1 MTPERSGSSSFFKKL
16 IWIFEYSLKGELREV
31 GLGPWC
37 WPHVLCQAPLPLSRL
52 SFACDA
58 LPSTLLASGDI
69 LSSQCCS
76 NITFLV
82 KTVPILLMTL
92 SSTGGFFCLWDSHF
106 RMLPESICNVLLK
119 HESPWRASHYWRQQH
134 RMVMPR
140 DTSSR
145 LSSLVDKSEISIL
158 WIAGRVA
165 EIDDP
170 GEMLSRCPQVV
181 LSSYC

>member
-1 MTPERSGSSSFFKKL
+1 MLTTYAVSGRHAL
-16 IWIFEYSLKGELREV
+16 V
-31 GLGPWC
+31 
-37 WPHVLCQAPLPLSRL
+37 QAV
-52 SFACDA
+52 SFACDV
-58 LPSTLLASGDI
+58 LPSTLLAKWRHPFFTMLLKHHLPCQDCPNPSHDPVKHRWV
-69 LSSQCCS
+69 LSISE
-76 NITFLV
+76 I
-82 KTVPILLMTL
+82 P
-92 SSTGGFFCLWDSHF
+92 HF

-145 LSSLVDKSEISIL
+145 LNFLVDKSEISIL

-165 EIDDP
+165 EIGDP

-181 LSSYC
+181 LSIYC